1 MVPSVVILVLF
12 FLYLQ
17 QRHVIMNIHGHTHDA
32 SGRVRIGNIT
42 VLNPGALVEG
52 NFAIYTLESSGKST
66 QKWELSSTCFYKL
79 P

>member
-42 VLNPGALVEG
+42 VLNPGALV
-52 NFAIYTLESSGKST
+52 
-66 QKWELSSTCFYKL
+66 
-79 P
+79 